1 MYEFNFILWKIQYI
15 QVYYTAHIQVH
26 STFIRIH
33 SRERLSGAS
42 YSLQPCHFSTSPT
55 HDSLS
60 YLWLTHFH
68 GTTICNWSVL
78 LKMSLVPHQWVAIL
92 YSRLAHAVTGVCAP
106 SFAKSRLLVVPR
118 NTHTLTRQGWTMRVP
133 HICMKT
139 KIKEIQCAWSEKCSL
154 QKRRYTN
161 SLKTYENIIWPDIN
175 QSSMWQ
181 VQIVH
186 TYMYNLYIW
195 RTKQAP
201 QFGRFTCCS
210 NASKSPF

>member
-1 MYEFNFILWKIQYI
+1 MSLILFSKNSILLSRYITQPIFKFTPRSSGYI
-15 QVYYTAHIQVH
+15 QESVYLGHPILYNPAT
-26 STFIRIH
+26 
-33 SRERLSGAS
+33 
-42 YSLQPCHFSTSPT
+42 SLQVQHTTAFLICGSVTFMARPSVTGVCS
-55 HDSLS
+55 
-60 YLWLTHFH
+60 WKWVWCLTR
-68 GTTICNWSVL
+68 
-78 LKMSLVPHQWVAIL
+78 VAIL
-92 YSRLAHAVTGVCAP
+92 YSRLAHAVTGVSCPIICQQPAARCP
-106 SFAKSRLLVVPR
+106 AKYPHLDQTRVDHACS
-118 NTHTLTRQGWTMRVP
+118 TH
-133 HICMKT
+133 MKT